1 MDRTQPTARR
11 ASAGFTLVEVIVV
24 LSVILLLS
32 GIAIPL
38 ISGYVE
44 DSKRARAEAEIKVLS
59 GAVISFYKD
68 VGVYP
73 ARNSSGTDN
82 RLYALLSGSSQPT
95 TNPYG
100 GNHTFSNWGRSTT
113 NGDVL
118 DNHLLHNTP
127 QGSAAA
133 AYPTTGSYRW
143 RGPYVSG
150 GVSVDPWG
158 RPYVINIISAWNAHA
173 TNYKRVFVLS
183 AGANG
188 VIDTVATATATT
200 DIGGDDIGLILHQR
214 Q

>member
-1 MDRTQPTARR
+1 MDRSSHHTRTAN
-11 ASAGFTLVEVIVV
+11 AGFTLVEVIVV

-44 DSKRARAEAEIKVLS
+44 DSKRARAEAEIKVLA
-59 GAVISFYKD
+59 GAVTSFYKD

-73 ARNSSGTDN
+73 ARDSAATDN
-82 RLYALLSGSSQPT
+82 RLYVLLSGSAQPA
-95 TNPYG
+95 TNPYAT
-100 GNHTFSNWGRSTT
+100 NHTFSNWGRSATT
-113 NGDVL
+113 GDVL
-118 DNHLLHNTP
+118 DNHLLNNSP
-127 QGSAAA
+127 QGTAAA

-158 RPYVINIISAWNAHA
+158 RPYIVNVISAWNTNA

-188 VIDTVATATATT
+188 VIETVAQATATT
-200 DIGGDDIGLILHQR
+200 NIGGDDIGLILHQR